1 MPNIQKL
8 LTIAI
13 LSTLAAAVAASEQIP
28 GVLPKGP
35 VAIVGATLHPVSA
48 DAIPKGTI
56 VFEDGKITALGDKVK
71 VPPKATIIKADGKH
85 VYPGLFESRSRIG
98 LVEIDAIKATRDFD
112 ESGLLNPNA
121 KAHVSVD
128 PDSEIIPVTRSNG
141 VLLAMSSPA
150 GGLIAGQSAVLQLD
164 GWTFEELTLKPRTAM
179 IVSMRSESDRKSL
192 EKFFD
197 KARHFAQAVAADVD
211 VTHDERL
218 SAMVDVIEGKQ
229 PIIIEADRW
238 DAITRAVTFAN
249 EQNVKLILF
258 GGYDAPKCAELLKTH
273 DVPVIISAIHRKP
286 LSRDDP
292 YDASFTL
299 PKRLQELGIRFSIS
313 GYDRSEGSNTRNL
326 PYEAATAAAFGLSPE
341 NAIRAITLSP
351 AEILGV
357 ADHVGSLEV
366 GKDATLFLCDGN
378 PLEAATHTEA
388 AWIAGKPVDLDDKH
402 KRLRQKYEQ
411 KYEQADD

>member
-1 MPNIQKL
+1 MPNLHL
-8 LTIAI
+8 LPTIAI
-13 LSTLAAAVAASEQIP
+13 LGTLASAVFASDTIP

-35 VAIVGATLHPVSA
+35 VAIVGATLHPVSSEV
-48 DAIPKGTI
+48 ISKGTI
-56 VFEDGKITALGDKVK
+56 VFENGKITAIGEQVK
-71 VPPKATIIKADGKH
+71 VPPKATIIPADGKH

-98 LVEIDAIKATRDFD
+98 LIEIDAIKATRDFD
-112 ESGLLNPNA
+112 EVGLLNPNA

-141 VLLAMSSPA
+141 VLLAMSAPG
-150 GGLIAGQSAVLQLD
+150 GGLIAGQGAVLQLD
-164 GWTFEELTLKPRTAM
+164 GWTFEDLTLKPGAAM
-179 IVSMRSESDRKSL
+179 IVSMRNESDRKSL

-197 KARHFAQAVAADVD
+197 QARHFAQAVAADVD
-211 VTHDERL
+211 VAHDVRL
-218 SAMVDVIEGKQ
+218 SAMVDVLQGKQ
-229 PIIIEADRW
+229 PILVEADRW
-238 DAITRAVTFAN
+238 SDITRAVTFAN

-286 LSRDDP
+286 LGRDDP
-292 YDASFTL
+292 YDAPYTL

-313 GYDRSEGSNTRNL
+313 GYDRTEASNTRNL

-357 ADHVGSLEV
+357 ADQVGSLEV

-388 AWIAGKPVDLDDKH
+388 AWIAGKPADLNDKQ
-402 KRLRQKYEQ
+402 KRLREKYEQ
-411 KYEQADD
+411 KYEQSGG